1 MALHVRIA
9 AYSRAE
15 TCRMNS
21 ATPDASIDYAEAAAA
36 LRRAGIA
43 QSPAEAHGFG
53 TGVALAGV
61 RDPARLCRGEWYHD
75 LDPADVLAGEA
86 RAVLERI
93 LQSVKAALAQEP
105 MQLSLLL
112 PEGIAVDQARLA
124 ALRDW
129 CQGFLFGLGLGGKS
143 AASRLS
149 PQGRELLRDLD
160 EITRIDTEDAE
171 DSAENQAALIEIEEY
186 VREGVMLIRDELQE

>member
-1 MALHVRIA
+1 M
-9 AYSRAE
+9 
-15 TCRMNS
+15 
-21 ATPDASIDYAEAAAA
+21 
-36 LRRAGIA
+36 
-43 QSPAEAHGFG
+43 
-53 TGVALAGV
+53 
-61 RDPARLCRGEWYHD
+61 
-75 LDPADVLAGEA
+75 
-86 RAVLERI
+86 LERI
-93 LQSVKAALAQEP
+93 LQSVLDARAQER
-105 MQLSLLL
+105 MQLDLLL
-112 PEGIAVDQARLA
+112 PEGIVVDQARLA

-129 CQGFLFGLGLGGKS
+129 CQGFLFGFGLGGDA